1 MYSRPIQH
9 SVQSVLRLAAALAAA
24 LLLAAC
30 GSNRAQEFDA
40 EADAQSIYE
49 KAERALN
56 QGNYGF
62 ATTNYEYL
70 MAVYPFSEFAK
81 QGQLDLIYAYYRNDQ
96 PDSAIDAA
104 DKFILENPTHPR
116 VDYAH
121 YVKGLATFERKR
133 GPLERL
139 SRVDLAKRPPDRLE
153 ESYRSFAVVAEQFPE
168 SPYAEDARQRMVFL
182 RNRLAQYEIH
192 VAAYYIHRGAWVAAA
207 NRAKYVIENFQQTPS
222 VVPALQIM
230 VTAYRQLELED
241 LAEDS
246 MRVLV
251 ENYPDDA
258 VAYGARGSTGVEGT
272 LLEKFILRRNQ
283 K

>member
-1 MYSRPIQH
+1 MSRLNV
-9 SVQSVLRLAAALAAA
+9 STARRVAAALVAA
-24 LLLAAC
+24 LWLTAC
-30 GSNRAQEFDA
+30 SSNKNQDFDP
-40 EADAQSIYE
+40 EADAAEIYR

-56 QGNYGF
+56 LGNYGF
-62 ATTNYEYL
+62 ATENYEFL
-70 MAVYPFSEFAK
+70 MAVYPFSEYAK
-81 QGQLDLIYAYYRNDQ
+81 QGQLDLIYAYYRNEQ

-121 YVKGLATFERKR
+121 YVKGLATFERRR

-153 ESYRSFAVVAEQFPE
+153 ESYRAFAVVAERYPD
-168 SPYAEDARQRMVFL
+168 SPYAEDARQRMVYL

-192 VAAYYIHRGAWVAAA
+192 VAAYYVHRGAWVAAA
-207 NRAKYVIENFQQTPS
+207 NRAKYVIENYQQTPS
-222 VVPALQIM
+222 VVSALQIM
-230 VTAYRQLELED
+230 VTSYRQLELDD

-246 MRVLV
+246 MRVLA

-258 VAYGARGSTGVEGT
+258 IPYGARGSTGVEGT
-272 LLEKFILRRNQ
+272 LIERFILRRNQ